1 VREIVPG
8 APPAEGVIPLAVPDI
23 GDEER
28 RLVELSLH
36 SGWIAYG
43 PYVDRFEAEIGELL
57 GAEHVVAVSSGTAA
71 LHLALLTVGVRPD
84 DEVLVSTLSFIS
96 PAFAIRYC
104 NAHPVFFD
112 AEPVH
117 WQIDIAKLEAFLRE
131 ETEQRD
137 GGLFNRR
144 SGRRIGALLPVGI
157 LGHPF
162 DADPVRALA
171 REFGLPVVE
180 DAAETLAAKYK
191 DEYAGTLGDVSAL
204 SFNGN
209 KIITCGGGGMVV
221 TRDAAH
227 AARVR
232 YLATQSKDDP
242 IDYVH
247 GELGFN
253 YRLANPL
260 AAIGVAQLRR
270 LDEFAEKKR
279 RIFFGYRDALSDM
292 PGISFQQEA
301 EWAYSTFWLA
311 SIRIDA
317 VGYGMDSRALMHAL
331 LDAGIQV
338 RPFWQA
344 LHESPAMRGTQAY
357 RCEIAPSL
365 VAEGL
370 MLPCSVGLTEADQA
384 RVIETISQLQSA

>member
-1 VREIVPG
+1 
-8 APPAEGVIPLAVPDI
+8 VIPLAVPEI
-23 GDEER
+23 GDRER
-28 RLVELSLH
+28 ELVDDSLH

-43 PYVDRFEAEIGELL
+43 PYVDRFEAEIARVL
-57 GAEHVVAVSSGTAA
+57 GAEHVVAVGSGTAA
-71 LHLALLTVGVRPD
+71 LHLALLAAGVQPD
-84 DEVLVSTLSFIS
+84 DEVIVSTLSFIS

-104 NAHPVFFD
+104 QAVPVFMD

-117 WQIDIAKLEAFLRE
+117 WQIDVDKLAEFLRE
-131 ETEQRD
+131 ETVRRD
-137 GGLFNRR
+137 DGLYNTQ

-162 DADPVRALA
+162 DADPIRALA
-171 REFGLPVVE
+171 AEYGVPVVE

-191 DEYAGTLGDVSAL
+191 GGAAGTLGDLSAL

-221 TRDAAH
+221 TTDPAH

-242 IDYVH
+242 LEYVH

-260 AAIGVAQLRR
+260 AAIGVAQLER
-270 LDEFAEKKR
+270 LEEFTEKKR
-279 RIFFGYRDALSDM
+279 QIFFAYRDGLGDV
-292 PGISFQQEA
+292 PGLSFQQEA
-301 EWAYSTFWLA
+301 DWAFSTFWLA
-311 SIRIDA
+311 SVRVDA
-317 VGYGMDSRALMHAL
+317 ARYGKDSRTLMHEL

-344 LHESPAMRGTQAY
+344 LHESPSMRGSQAY
-357 RCEIAPSL
+357 RCDVAPQL
-365 VAEGL
+365 VAESL
-370 MLPCSVGLTEADQA
+370 MLPCSVGLGDVDLQ
-384 RVIETISQLQSA
+384 RVIETIAKLHTP